1 MAVFGVPHPTEVD
14 AGNAVQCGLEILEVT
29 DRWNGDRAA
38 AGLTPIAVGI
48 GIHYGEVTAGTLGD
62 EERLEFTV
70 IGDTVN
76 AANRIEELAGELGVH
91 LLVSEPALQAA
102 KPVVDSALWDFV
114 PDQSLRGRRQPLRL
128 LRQKPCAKPRQA
140 KSGATVVAL

>member
-1 MAVFGVPHPTEVD
+1 M
-14 AGNAVQCGLEILEVT
+14 
-29 DRWNGDRAA
+29 
-38 AGLTPIAVGI
+38 GI

-76 AANRIEELAGELGVH
+76 VANRIEELAGELGVR

-102 KPVVDSALWDFV
+102 RPVVDSALWDPV

-128 LRQKPCAKPRQA
+128 LRQKPPAEPHRAQPD
-140 KSGATVVAL
+140 ATVVAS